1 MKGEGDSAKLPAL
14 KTQEVKLRQQLL
26 GQRQEVQE
34 LEMNI
39 ESMSI
44 EIREPPNLG
53 NSKVVCGHCHH
64 RGHRNNVTK
73 PCELKKCTE
82 YTYCGLKEKHPE
94 YFSKLNSLKVELK
107 KEKTTLKEIELQ
119 IKSMEDFSTSSEF
132 SFVKNLT
139 PRMYA
144 ANPAYKTNKAKLMRD
159 VRILRTFLDGKIPC
173 VTADDTEQLSILIS
187 KSKKNLGVSSD
198 GDATHATKSTI
209 QTKLEFDR
217 SEVME
222 ENSDKVPSSFSQS
235 HSRKNR
241 KKKSKHSSHKKAKK
255 TRRRQEYSSDSS
267 NSSLEEYT
275 RHTARHSEGPFPY
288 FNPLCSF
295 PGQPQGYP

>member
-1 MKGEGDSAKLPAL
+1 M
-14 KTQEVKLRQQLL
+14 
-26 GQRQEVQE
+26 
-34 LEMNI
+34 
-39 ESMSI
+39 
-44 EIREPPNLG
+44 
-53 NSKVVCGHCHH
+53 
-64 RGHRNNVTK
+64 RN
-73 PCELKKCTE
+73 
-82 YTYCGLKEKHPE
+82 
-94 YFSKLNSLKVELK
+94 
-107 KEKTTLKEIELQ
+107 
-119 IKSMEDFSTSSEF
+119 
-132 SFVKNLT
+132 
-139 PRMYA
+139 
-144 ANPAYKTNKAKLMRD
+144 

-209 QTKLEFDR
+209 QTKLEFDSSDVSPIK

-255 TRRRQEYSSDSS
+255 TRRRREYSSDSS

-295 PGQPQGYP
+295 PGQPQGYPNPMPLFYQPLQPYPQTSGIQQGFQLATSENNFVQNTNLYNTLPFGGRKAGSESESWSNLDTLVTAAVSCDDQKLE